1 MTNLNPTTDNFKIA
15 NYNFCKNN
23 GVFQDRLRILIP
35 ISMEHKAI
43 ELLNKFPKYCKV
55 EMFQTST
62 NNDDRSPS
70 CYCLSA
76 QYYNPKNFID
86 LKDEVDNGVINS
98 SAIKRSMKIS
108 EVLKENNIK
117 SF

>member
-1 MTNLNPTTDNFKIA
+1 MKNLNPTTENFEIA
-15 NYNFCKNN
+15 NYNFCKHN
-23 GVFQDRLRILIP
+23 GIFQDNLRVLIP

-55 EMFQTST
+55 EMFQTTT
-62 NNDDRSPS
+62 NNDGKSPI
-70 CYCLSA
+70 CLVLSA

-86 LKDEVDNGVINS
+86 GKAEIESGVINA
-98 SAIKRSMKIS
+98 SAIKRSLKIS
-108 EVLKENNIK
+108 EILKENNIK